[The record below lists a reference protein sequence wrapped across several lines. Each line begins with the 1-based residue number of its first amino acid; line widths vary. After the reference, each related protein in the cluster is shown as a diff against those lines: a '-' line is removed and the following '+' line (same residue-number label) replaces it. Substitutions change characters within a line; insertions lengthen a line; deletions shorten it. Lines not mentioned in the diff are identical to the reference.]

1 MGELGQGVARV
12 GTISW
17 DQRGGRVATKSGDKT
32 VRTGELGL
40 ENWGQRIGT
49 GEFGKESWDQR
60 GGRVGTKSGDKT
72 IRTGELGPES
82 WESCDQ
88 EMGQDS

>member
-17 DQRGGRVATKSGDKT
+17 DQRGGG
-32 VRTGELGL
+32 
-40 ENWGQRIGT
+40 
-49 GEFGKESWDQR
+49 
-60 GGRVGTKSGDKT
+60 VGTKSGDKT
-72 IRTGELGPES
+72 IRTRELGAES

>member
-17 DQRGGRVATKSGDKT
+17 DQRGGG
-32 VRTGELGL
+32 
-40 ENWGQRIGT
+40 
-49 GEFGKESWDQR
+49 
-60 GGRVGTKSGDKT
+60 VGTKSGDKT

-82 WESCDQ
+82 WESYDQ
-88 EMGQDS
+88 EMGQGGQIMVSKRVMKHTIFDSISRRQYMRSP

>member
-17 DQRGGRVATKSGDKT
+17 DQRG
-32 VRTGELGL
+32 
-40 ENWGQRIGT
+40 W
-49 GEFGKESWDQR
+49 
-60 GGRVGTKSGDKT
+60 RVGTKSGDKT
-72 IRTGELGPES
+72 IRTGELEPES